1 MSLMDII
8 KPMLEIRPILP
19 EEGFAVRRVIY
30 TVAHEMVHDFESLE
44 ETFAGYAT
52 E

>member
-8 KPMLEIRPILP
+8 KPMLEIRSILP
-19 EEGFAVRRVIY
+19 EEGFAARWVIY
-30 TVAHEMVHDFESLE
+30 TVAHEMFHDFESLE
-44 ETFAGYAT
+44 ETIAGYAT